1 MKSIDERIIS
11 CRPSLNYHVWV
22 RFQDGL
28 EGIVNLSDLRE
39 KPAFKRVWKSEED
52 FSKARIDPF
61 THTVTWGETGCEVD
75 VNPAELRKEI
85 LESRTNDRST

>member
-1 MKSIDERIIS
+1 MNSSNERIIS
-11 CRPSLNYHVWV
+11 CQPSPNYHIWV

-28 EGIVNLSDLRE
+28 EGIVNLGGLRQ

-61 THTVTWGETGCEVD
+61 THTVAWGETGYEVD

-85 LESRTNDRST
+85 LESLTND